1 MVANLILEAA
11 GTAGMLAAEVTKKP
25 DASNQEKKRTMIQ
38 AAIRGPVTTL
48 KLLNTVVGKAGMLGL
63 NLSISSAL
71 RQGQTWTAMVSTLF
85 QLAGMFFD
93 MAFAPLVPGIAR
105 MLKGLANKLPGYADF
120 IESVSV
126 RVQQTFDQ
134 YKGKLSKE
142 EWADKIASVI
152 LKLTGTYIQS
162 LGKTLEDWFL
172 SIDNKWIQYG
182 IAPWV
187 VKLAGILGITGFTLK
202 QASRLPIGSMLYDQF
217 HIFKDIF
224 YDYPKWVV
232 DKVVKPV
239 GNWISNSWVLDKARN
254 ISDQL
259 EREIQQ
265 DPIFGKFIQLIEGAP
280 KNPLTYLKMAVNAYT
295 TVEEGID
302 SVLNWLG
309 VDKLIEDLIGETVF
323 LAETVE
329 SLMSS
334 QKLGNSIK
342 FINN

>member
-71 RQGQTWTAMVSTLF
+71 RQGQTFTAMVSTLF

-152 LKLTGTYIQS
+152 LKLTGTYMESIS
-162 LGKTLEDWFL
+162 GKIGDWFL
-172 SIDNKWIQYG
+172 SLPMWLQ
-182 IAPWV
+182 APLAIPV

-232 DKVVKPV
+232 NKVVKPG
-239 GNWISNSWVLDKARN
+239 GNWISNSWIVDKART

-259 EREIQQ
+259 EREIRQ

-280 KNPLTYLKMAVNAYT
+280 KNPLTYLKIAVNAYN

-302 SVLNWLG
+302 SALSWLG
-309 VDKLIEDLIGETVF
+309 VDKLIEDLVGYNRF
-323 LAETVE
+323 LADTVE
-329 SLMSS
+329 QLTSN
-334 QKLGNSIK
+334 QKFGNSIK